1 MLHGAILSYK
11 NRLKFVKKYFL
22 KKFIKSYFEKEEK
35 NLNENVLGNCGMPHF
50 TNYRIRGDHG
60 R

>member
-1 MLHGAILSYK
+1 MFLLISKQSRMRFMLHGAILSYK

-35 NLNENVLGNCGMPHF
+35 
-50 TNYRIRGDHG
+50 I
-60 R
+60 